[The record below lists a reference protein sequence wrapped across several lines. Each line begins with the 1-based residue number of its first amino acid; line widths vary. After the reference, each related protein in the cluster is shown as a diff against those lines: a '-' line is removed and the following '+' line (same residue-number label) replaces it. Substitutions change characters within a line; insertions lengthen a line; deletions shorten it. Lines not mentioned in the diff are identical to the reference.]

1 MLKKIY
7 KKIKEYDYIVIARHI
22 GADPDALGS
31 AIGLKEIILNTF
43 PKKNVSCIG
52 VYSAKFKFMGNLDTV
67 DEEKIKDSLLIVLDT
82 PDLKRIDGVED
93 VSAYKEVIKIDHHPE
108 VDHFS
113 NITWVDEEESSV
125 CQMIIELTYST
136 KLKMCK
142 SAAEKL
148 FMGLVADTNR
158 FLYKCTSLKTLELT
172 CKLINDN
179 NIDFT
184 SLYCQLYSRPLA
196 EARFEGYISQNMTI
210 TENGLAYIKIDD
222 DVLNEF
228 GVDSSTTG
236 SIVGN
241 YYDIEEILVWVFFTK
256 DSSQDIIKV
265 NARSNGPVINTTL
278 EKYNGGGHKFASGAR
293 FTNEKDVDKLIKDL
307 DNLCK
312 NYKK

>member
-1 MLKKIY
+1 MIKKIY

-31 AIGLKEIILNTF
+31 AIGLKEIIKNTF
-43 PKKNVSCIG
+43 PRKKVSCIG
-52 VYSAKFKFMGNLDTV
+52 VYSSKFKFMGELDNAKP
-67 DEEKIKDSLLIVLDT
+67 EEFNKSLLIVLDT

-93 VSAYKEVIKIDHHPE
+93 VKNFKEVIKIDHHPE
-108 VDHFS
+108 IDHYTEL
-113 NITWVDEEESSV
+113 NWVDENESSV

-148 FMGLVADTNR
+148 FMGLIADTNR
-158 FLYKCTSLKTLELT
+158 FLYKSTSLKTFEIVS
-172 CKLINDN
+172 KLIKDT

-184 SLYCQLYSRPLA
+184 SLYSELYTRPLS
-196 EARFEGYISQNMTI
+196 ECRFEGYISENMI
-210 TENGLAYIKIDD
+210 LTENGLAYIKIDED
-222 DVLNEF
+222 LLNKF
-228 GVDSSTTG
+228 NVDSSSTG

-241 YYDIEEILVWVFFTK
+241 YFDIEEILVWVFFTK
-256 DSSQDIIKV
+256 DSKQDIIKV
-265 NARSNGPVINTTL
+265 NARSRGPIINKVL

-293 FTNEKDVDKLIKDL
+293 FNDEKDIDNLIKDL
-307 DNLCK
+307 DELCK